1 MIGPVFHLE
10 LVVGSRRGRLERWR
24 RIYCAWLALQFLF
37 YFGTYLLEVW
47 ASITP
52 PPQGPGQ
59 LDQTAFPRF
68 TSSYCWAF
76 ILQQFALLVLLTPAF
91 VAGALT
97 DEKSRGTLQY
107 LLTTNLS
114 AWEIVIGKLLGRL
127 AQLGLIALAGLPLI
141 CLMGPLTGFN
151 VFTILA
157 LVVFTVL
164 LLVALG
170 SASVLASVW
179 SRQTR
184 DAVIA
189 LYSMGIGAGLLF
201 WGARELGAYLDSLNG
216 PGAAPGGLT
225 SAVAWLNRFLVYLDP
240 RYVLA
245 PADGIEQNLPELAR
259 RLHASALTFGSIAG
273 CCLGLSVWRLRR
285 AYIRQLEG
293 EGAQRKER
301 WWRPRRAT
309 DEHEPIRWK
318 ERFVEGIAPLPLLQ
332 RIPRWLGVVM
342 VLVFTVVISA
352 SHFLTDDLDMGR
364 LGRLIASGRFFE
376 LRRLF
381 VNHSETVAAFWG
393 QAVALVVLSSLL
405 VGIRCSGSVSGER
418 ERQTWEALLLTPLPI
433 RELIRGKLWGI
444 IGATRPYFIAYLVPA
459 FILSALAGSQ
469 ALVATALSALVVWP
483 AMYFVGSV
491 GMWYSVSSRSSWQGL
506 LATLGVG
513 YVGGFLICIFS
524 MPVILFL
531 SMLLLGMLYML
542 DVLLAGGF
550 ASRTFDPALWVSLCV
565 AFAWAWLFGKLAHT
579 YLLRTQKWVE
589 GRERT
594 PYWKSG
600 VNCGFW
606 VEEYMTRWENKNA

>member
-24 RIYCAWLALQFLF
+24 RLYCAWLALQFLF
-37 YFGTYLLEVW
+37 YFTTYLFEVW

-52 PPQGPGQ
+52 PPQGPGL

-68 TSSYCWAF
+68 TSSYCWAL
-76 ILQQFALLVLLTPAF
+76 ILQQFVLLMLLTPAF

-141 CLMGPLTGFN
+141 CLIGPLTGFN
-151 VFTILA
+151 AVTILA
-157 LVVFTVL
+157 LVAFTAL
-164 LLVALG
+164 LMVALG

-179 SRQTR
+179 CRQTR

-189 LYSMGIGAGLLF
+189 LYSMAIGGGLLF

-216 PGAAPGGLT
+216 PGATPGWLT
-225 SAVAWLNRFLVYLDP
+225 SVVTWLNRFLIYLDP

-245 PADGIEQNLPELAR
+245 PADGADQNLPELSR
-259 RLHASALTFGSIAG
+259 RLYASALTWGSIAG

-285 AYIRQLEG
+285 AYVRQLEG
-293 EGAQRKER
+293 EGAKRKER
-301 WWRPRRAT
+301 WWRPRRTT
-309 DEHEPIRWK
+309 DENEPIRWK
-318 ERFVEGIAPLPLLQ
+318 ERFVTGIAPLPLLQ
-332 RIPRWLGVVM
+332 CIPRWLGVVL
-342 VLVFTVVISA
+342 VLFLTVIISA
-352 SHFLTDDLDMGR
+352 SHFLTDDFDLAR
-364 LGRLIASGRFFE
+364 LGRLLASGRFFE

-381 VNHSETVAAFWG
+381 VNNPDTVAAFWA
-393 QAVALVVLSSLL
+393 QAVALVIFSSLL

-444 IGATRPYFIAYLVPA
+444 IGATRPYFVAYLVPA
-459 FILSALAGSQ
+459 LVLAALAGSQ
-469 ALVATALSALVVWP
+469 ALLPTALSALVVWP
-483 AMYFVGSV
+483 AMYFVGAV
-491 GMWYSVSSRSSWQGL
+491 GMWHSVSSRSSWQGL
-506 LATLGVG
+506 LATLGIG
-513 YVGGFLICIFS
+513 YVGGFLICICS
-524 MPVILFL
+524 MPVVLFL
-531 SMLLLGMLYML
+531 SMLLLGMLLVL
-542 DVLLAGGF
+542 DALLTGGA
-550 ASRTFDPALWVSLCV
+550 ASRNVDTVVWISLCV
-565 AFAWAWLFGKLAHT
+565 PFAWAFLFGKLAQT
-579 YLLRTQKWVE
+579 YLLRSQKWVE

-606 VEEYMTRWENKNA
+606 VEEYMGRWENKHA